1 MIDYETYCKIIQLRR
16 SRLRPS
22 QIASML
28 NIHEQTVRHWLQEEC
43 YRRKK
48 PTKRSGKSDPYKPQI
63 LRRLEKYPYS
73 SKQIFQRLQELGY
86 QGGITILRDYVKM
99 VRPAKQKGFLTLSFA
114 PGECAQVDWGQYGA
128 VAVGSTRRKL
138 SFFVMTL
145 CCSRMLYLEFTVLE
159 RMEHFLACHE
169 NAFRFFGAVPQSI
182 MVDNLKCAVLK
193 RLVGQAPVFNPRY
206 RDFAGHYGF
215 SIRACGVGKGNEK
228 GRVENAVGYVKKN
241 FLAGLDIPDFSAIH
255 AAAQNRVEPGL

>member
-86 QGGITILRDYVKM
+86 QGGITSLCDYVKM
-99 VRPAKQKGFLTLSFA
+99 VRPAKQKGFQPAFSEIQR
-114 PGECAQVDWGQYGA
+114 PGGRGCQGA
-128 VAVGSTRRKL
+128 GEHPGVSKGHGR
-138 SFFVMTL
+138 
-145 CCSRMLYLEFTVLE
+145 SRE
-159 RMEHFLACHE
+159 
-169 NAFRFFGAVPQSI
+169 
-182 MVDNLKCAVLK
+182 
-193 RLVGQAPVFNPRY
+193 Y
-206 RDFAGHYGF
+206 RPF
-215 SIRACGVGKGNEK
+215 
-228 GRVENAVGYVKKN
+228 
-241 FLAGLDIPDFSAIH
+241 
-255 AAAQNRVEPGL
+255 